1 MSDIDL
7 PLQSTD
13 VWLGLSDD
21 ILAYAKNV
29 GADQAAI
36 SLDVE
41 WGFDVAVRNRDL
53 EQLTYH
59 DSRSA
64 NILIYKNKALGH
76 VVVTDLRKAALC
88 EAVDRAVLLA
98 DRLSPD
104 QCNGL
109 AEKEYLAFDYPDL
122 SLYHRWNLDPADAI
136 SKALEIEEYALNL
149 DERIHLTQ
157 SCSVTSVSELNI
169 YANTNGFVGHY
180 PSSYHSVSLSL
191 VAKDSNGMQV
201 DYDYSANCNASK
213 LGNLQDIATNAV
225 NNTVTRLSPRSIP
238 TGTYPIIFAARVAKS
253 LVRHFLSAISG
264 SALYRE
270 QTFLKDSIGKKV
282 FPEFVH
288 IDQSPHLL
296 GAFGSLPFDNEGVK
310 TSHRDLVVDGLLQ
323 SYILGSY
330 SARRLGLAT
339 TGNNSGAQNVKL
351 RQGDKSLAQLCKE
364 MGRGLLVTDLLGQ
377 GVSILTGNYSRG
389 AFAYYVENGEIQYP
403 VDGITLAGNLRDI
416 FSNIIA
422 VGNDIDQRGG
432 IWSASIFVGEM
443 MVAGE

>member
-1 MSDIDL
+1 MSDLDL

-13 VWLGLSDD
+13 AWLGLSND
-21 ILAYAKNV
+21 ILAYAKKS

-36 SLDVE
+36 SMDVE

-76 VVVTDLRKAALC
+76 VVITDFRKEALC
-88 EAVDRAVLLA
+88 EAVDRAVVLA

-104 QCNGL
+104 QYNGL
-109 AEKEYLAFDYPDL
+109 AEKEYLAFAYPNL
-122 SLYHRWNLDPADAI
+122 SLYHKWNLEPQDAI
-136 SKALEIEEYALNL
+136 SKALEVEAYALDL

-157 SCSVTSVSELNI
+157 SCSVASVSELNI

-180 PSSYHSVSLSL
+180 PSSHHSVSLSL
-191 VAKDSNGMQV
+191 VAKDSNGMQI
-201 DYDYSANCNASK
+201 DYDYSANCDASK
-213 LGNLQDIATNAV
+213 LSNLQNIATNAV
-225 NNTVTRLSPRSIP
+225 TNTVKRLSPRSLP

-270 QTFLKDSIGKKV
+270 QTFLKDAIGKKV
-282 FPEFVH
+282 FPDFVH

-296 GAFGSLPFDNEGVK
+296 GEFGSVPFDNEGVK
-310 TSHRDLVVDGLLQ
+310 TSHRDFIVDGILQ

-330 SARRLGLAT
+330 SARRLGLVT

-351 RQGDKSLAQLCKE
+351 QPGDKSLAALCKE
-364 MGRGLLVTDLLGQ
+364 MGRGLVVTDLLGQ

-403 VDGITLAGNLRDI
+403 VEGITLAGNLQDI

-422 VGNDIDQRGG
+422 VGNDIDKRGSV
-432 IWSASIFVGEM
+432 WSPSIFVGDM